1 MPCCFATIFADGTI
15 RLGHVWPQCFGS
27 NWREERQALACELM
41 TQDGSFT
48 LGDLIVRPE
57 ALELESSAGISKVE
71 YKVMALLAA
80 LAERLGE
87 VWLREDLLERLWA
100 DDEIGDESLTRAV
113 YQLRRALREEHGI
126 DGLIKTVPKRGYRLE
141 VESPSAD
148 ATTQGPLSV
157 APDASI
163 AVLPFVNMSADPEQ
177 EYFADGIT
185 EEILNALASV
195 SDLRVTGRTSSFAF
209 KGQNK
214 DIREIAKALDV
225 AFILEGSLRLDG
237 NRIRITA
244 QLIRALDG
252 FHDWSETFDAVV
264 GDVFE
269 MQDKIAAAIVERLSQ
284 GLGIEPRPH
293 SPARLTYN
301 SDAYA
306 LFLQG
311 RHLAHRLNGPNTL
324 PRAIELL
331 EQAITIDPEFA
342 QAWGWLALAHSLLP
356 EFAPTRNWR
365 SNFVSARTA
374 AEHCLSL
381 DPQTTMG
388 WHTLGNI
395 LIRELKCD
403 QAIESFERAYETA
416 PNDPETSAGLAYAF
430 SSVGLHGEAIPHIRE
445 AISIDPLCAVWYGIL
460 GGLELM
466 RGDPKAAEN
475 ALQKSFDLGYGP
487 AGFTVA
493 LLIADR
499 ANPDDAVAFLTEN
512 FEGLGPVEKA
522 EMKSPIARRLVYD
535 SFLRASPFARWIMS
549 QSLAARFK
557 NPKTQPTI
565 SNIMGF
571 YFLDQPEKLMRY
583 GLKKPNPY
591 FGYAIGRCFER
602 TPRGQRLRSHRDFP
616 AFAERAG
623 LVRAWQ
629 KYGWPEC
636 IEPFCRDS
644 SAKASR

>member
-1 MPCCFATIFADGTI
+1 
-15 RLGHVWPQCFGS
+15 
-27 NWREERQALACELM
+27 M
-41 TQDGSFT
+41 TQEGSFT

-87 VWLREDLLERLWA
+87 VWLRQDLLDRLWA

-141 VESPSAD
+141 VESPSAN

-157 APDASI
+157 APEGSI

-195 SDLRVTGRTSSFAF
+195 SNLRVTGRTSSFAF

-214 DIREIAKALDV
+214 DIREIAKALNV
-225 AFILEGSLRLDG
+225 AYILEGSLRLDG

-252 FHDWSETFDAVV
+252 FHDWSETFEAVV

-269 MQDKIAAAIVERLSQ
+269 MQDKIAAAIV
-284 GLGIEPRPH
+284 
-293 SPARLTYN
+293 ARLTKGLGLKLQPHKPTRLTDN

-306 LFLQG
+306 VFLQG
-311 RHLAHRLNGPNTL
+311 RQLTHRLNGPDTL

-331 EQAITIDPEFA
+331 EQAIAIDPEFA
-342 QAWGWLALAHSLLP
+342 QAWAWLALAHSLLP
-356 EFAPTRNWR
+356 EFAPARNWR

-374 AEHCLSL
+374 AEHSLSL
-381 DPQTTMG
+381 DPQTTMA

-395 LIRELKCD
+395 LTRELKCD
-403 QAIESFERAYETA
+403 EAVESFQKAYETA
-416 PNDPETSAGLAYAF
+416 PDDPETLVGLAYAY
-430 SSVGLHGEAIPHIRE
+430 SSIGLHEKAFPYVRE
-445 AISIDPLCAVWYGIL
+445 AIAIDPLCAIWYGML

-466 RGDPKAAEN
+466 RGEPEAAEN
-475 ALQKSFDLGYGP
+475 ALRRSFDLGYGP
-487 AGFTVA
+487 AAFTIA

-499 ANPDDAVAFLTEN
+499 EDPDQAIAFLDEN

-522 EMKSPIARRLVYD
+522 EMKSPLVRRIIYD
-535 SFLRASPFARWIMS
+535 SFFRQNTIAKWIMS
-549 QSLAARFK
+549 RSLAARCK
-557 NPKTQPTI
+557 NTNTQPTI
-565 SNIMGF
+565 LNIMGF
-571 YFLDQPEKLMRY
+571 YFLDQPDKLMRY
-583 GLKKPNPY
+583 GLSKPNPY
-591 FGYAIGRCFER
+591 FGYVLGRCCELTQRGARIR
-602 TPRGQRLRSHRDFP
+602 THPNFP
-616 AFAERAG
+616 QFAEKAG
-623 LVRAWQ
+623 LVRAWG

-636 IEPFCRDS
+636 IEPFQP
-644 SAKASR
+644 